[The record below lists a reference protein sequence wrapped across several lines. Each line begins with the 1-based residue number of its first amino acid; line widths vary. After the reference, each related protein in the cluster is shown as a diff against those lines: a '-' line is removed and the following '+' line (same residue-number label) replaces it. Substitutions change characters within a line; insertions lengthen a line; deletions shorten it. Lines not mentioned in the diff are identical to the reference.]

1 MFWKFIVS
9 ALVLPS
15 CLGLEVATASLQ
27 KEVQT
32 QPNYEELR
40 TQVAQIEDDSLTQA
54 DWETD
59 AEQLKHHKHR
69 HHYKSRRRNYR
80 HHRRCPQGYRSH
92 EPRRYRPQYIHYR
105 RRHHNDNRYYEH
117 RRYHPQYI
125 YDREIYRNP
134 YRYYRHGRYHY

>member
-15 CLGLEVATASLQ
+15 YLGLEVATASVQ

-32 QPNYEELR
+32 QPNYEELK
-40 TQVAQIEDDSLTQA
+40 TQVVQIEDDSLTQA

-59 AEQLKHHKHR
+59 VEQLKHHKRR
-69 HHYKSRRRNYR
+69 HHYKTRRYNRHHKPCPQDYGSDYRRRYY
-80 HHRRCPQGYRSH
+80 PQH
-92 EPRRYRPQYIHYR
+92 IHYR
-105 RRHHNDNRYYEH
+105 RRHYNDNRYYHH
-117 RRYHPQYI
+117 RHYHPQYI